1 MPRYLV
7 SRVFDE
13 LDQDEQAQIGSRSK
27 RLLVEEY
34 PEMTW
39 EHSHVVTDSAG
50 NLRTFCIYDAPNE
63 DAIRAHAKQLGRH
76 QIETIY
82 EIGGDISPADFPI

>member
-1 MPRYLV
+1 MPRYLI

-13 LDQDEQAQIGSRSK
+13 LDQDEQEQIGSQSR
-27 RLLVEEY
+27 RLLLEQY

-50 NLRTFCIYDAPNE
+50 TLRSFCIYDAPNE
-63 DAIRAHAKQLGRH
+63 DMIRAHSTLLGRH

-82 EIGGDISPADFPI
+82 EIGGDISPADFPV